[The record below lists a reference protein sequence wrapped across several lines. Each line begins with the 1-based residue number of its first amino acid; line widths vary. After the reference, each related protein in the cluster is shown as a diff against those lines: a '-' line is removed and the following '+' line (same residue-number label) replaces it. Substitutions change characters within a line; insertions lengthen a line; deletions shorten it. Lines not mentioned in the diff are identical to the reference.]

1 MGLLQEIIFGLVTGS
16 YIAIAAIGFTLIYGI
31 VNMINFAYGEYI
43 SIGAFIGFL
52 AANTLPGPLPVAVVV
67 AMIGG
72 GVVSIILARGFFTPI
87 NYTGPVPMLLTS
99 IGLGIV
105 LRNGL
110 RLVGGRSARYFET
123 ETSTFQFDAIPD
135 LPVGPVDLLGGF
147 FVTSE
152 QLVVVGSAVVV
163 FASIHLLLTRT
174 DVGIAMRAMGDDESL
189 ARVRGIDTQLIR
201 DSVWVLAGIL
211 AGLAG
216 VLMAVQTNV
225 SADTGFSHIL
235 QILSAAIL
243 GGAGSPYG
251 AILGAYVIGLVLAVS
266 TAFLPSSMT
275 GLSSA
280 VAFVILIAVLLVKPS
295 GIAGTEV
302 REA

>member
-1 MGLLQEIIFGLVTGS
+1 MGLSQNVVFGLVTGS

-31 VNMINFAYGEYI
+31 VNMINFAYGEYLT
-43 SIGAFIGFL
+43 IGAFLGLL
-52 AANTLPGPLPVAVVV
+52 AVTMLPVPLPVAVLL
-67 AMIGG
+67 AMAGG
-72 GVVSIILARGFFTPI
+72 GLVSLALARGFFTPI
-87 NYTGPVPMLLTS
+87 NQTGPVPLLLTS
-99 IGLGIV
+99 IGLGIA
-105 LRNGL
+105 LRSAI
-110 RLVGGRSARYFET
+110 RLVAGRSARYYDT
-123 ETSTFQFDAIPD
+123 ETVTYRFDSLPD
-135 LPVGPVDLLGGF
+135 LSVGSVDLLGGF

-152 QLVVVGSAVVV
+152 HLIVIGTAVAVFVVLHA
-163 FASIHLLLTRT
+163 LLTRT

-201 DSVWVLAGIL
+201 DSVWVLAGVL

-216 VLMAVQTNV
+216 VLMAIQTNV
-225 SADTGFSHIL
+225 SSDTGFSHIL

-251 AILGAYVIGLVLAVS
+251 AILGAYVIGLVLALS
-266 TAFLPSSMT
+266 TAFLPSGMT

-280 VAFVILIAVLLVKPS
+280 VAFVILVAVLLVKPS
-295 GIAGTEV
+295 GIAGKEV

>member
-1 MGLLQEIIFGLVTGS
+1 MGLLQELIFGLVSGS

-31 VNMINFAYGEYI
+31 VNMINFAYGEYL
-43 SIGAFIGFL
+43 SIGAFIGYL
-52 AANTLPGPLPVAVVV
+52 AANVLPGPFPVAVVI

-72 GVVSIILARGFFTPI
+72 GIVSIILARGFFSPI
-87 NYTGPVPMLLTS
+87 NHTGPVPMLLTS
-99 IGLGIV
+99 IGLGIA
-105 LRNGL
+105 LRNAI
-110 RLVGGRSARYFET
+110 RLFGGRSARYFET
-123 ETSTFQFDAIPD
+123 ETLTFRFDTVPD
-135 LPVGPVDLLGGF
+135 ISVGPVDLLGGF
-147 FVTSE
+147 FITSE
-152 QLVVVGSAVVV
+152 HLIVIGSAVAVFTVV
-163 FASIHLLLTRT
+163 HLLLTRT
-174 DVGIAMRAMGDDESL
+174 DVGIAMRAMGDNETL

-201 DSVWVLAGIL
+201 DSVWVLAGVL

-225 SADTGFSHIL
+225 SADTGYSHIL

-251 AILGAYVIGLVLAVS
+251 AILGAYVIGLVMAVS

-280 VAFVILIAVLLVKPS
+280 MAFVILIVVLLVKPS

>member
-1 MGLLQEIIFGLVTGS
+1 MGLLQELIFGLVTGS

-31 VNMINFAYGEYI
+31 VNMINFAYGEYLTL
-43 SIGAFIGFL
+43 GAFIGFL
-52 AANTLPGPLPVAVVV
+52 AANALPGPLPVAVIA

-72 GVVSIILARGFFTPI
+72 GITSIILARGFFTPI
-87 NYTGPVPMLLTS
+87 NQTGPVPMLLTS
-99 IGLGIV
+99 IGLGIA
-105 LRNGL
+105 LRNAI
-110 RLVGGRSARYFET
+110 RLVGGRSARYIET
-123 ETSTFQFDAIPD
+123 ETSTFRFDAIPEI
-135 LPVGPVDLLGGF
+135 PVGSVDLLGGF
-147 FVTSE
+147 FITSE
-152 QLVVVGSAVVV
+152 HIIVIASAVIV
-163 FASIHLLLTRT
+163 FAAVHLLLTRT

-201 DSVWVLAGIL
+201 DSVWVLAGVL

-216 VLMAVQTNV
+216 VLMAIQTNV
-225 SADTGFSHIL
+225 SADTGYSHIL

-251 AILGAYVIGLVLAVS
+251 AIIGAYVIGLVLAVS

-280 VAFVILIAVLLVKPS
+280 MAFVILIAVLLVKPS
-295 GIAGTEV
+295 GIAGSEV